1 MFTQLVVISYIT
13 RRISGYVSRIKSRAL
28 LSHGT
33 GTCQD
38 DTNGL
43 DAEGSMKTN

>member
-1 MFTQLVVISYIT
+1 MQDVLVDMSHELKV
-13 RRISGYVSRIKSRAL
+13 AL

-43 DAEGSMKTN
+43 DAEGSIKTN